1 MWTRHLTIGSAH
13 GDGAAFADLNLSFR
27 AGALTVVLDRSP
39 ERARTLLLTLG
50 GYLPAKGRSIRTA
63 RRTRRSFG
71 GPPAVALLTPFGTPD
86 TSLTVEQ
93 CLVQPLAQ
101 CGVIVE
107 TSTFLE
113 VANLCGLTRYLN
125 KSASTLGPQGPW
137 RIKVAQA
144 LLVGAAIVLVENPT
158 HDMLSGPAD
167 EVMRFLS
174 QVAHSGVAVIVTS
187 QDPRLAL
194 HADRALLITD
204 GSVCADLTHPSADS
218 VATHWVHDTNPVP
231 LLGPPPPAE
240 PHDDET
246 VPTTWFPL
254 EVTAV
259 RNHDEPHVLDEGDD
273 DTPAPAQTHEGTDP
287 DGQVDPREAEDPT
300 GDHEADA
307 VHSRHDAVS
316 TQTGPIPRA
325 AIPQRVSIVRTP
337 IHSRTA
343 ISTTPSPHTED
354 VVSRAQRI
362 LSDLPGPV
370 FTEE

>member
-1 MWTRHLTIGSAH
+1 MWTRRLTIASAH

-50 GYLPAKGRSIRTA
+50 GYLPTKARSIRTA
-63 RRTRRSFG
+63 KRTRRG
-71 GPPAVALLTPFGTPD
+71 LGKPPAVALLTPLSTPD
-86 TSLTVEQ
+86 MSLTVEQ

-101 CGVIVE
+101 CGTVVE
-107 TSTFLE
+107 TSTFSE
-113 VANLCGLTRYLN
+113 VANLCGLTRYLH
-125 KSASTLGPQGPW
+125 KSAATLGPQGPW

-144 LLVGAAIVLVENPT
+144 LLVGAAIILVENPT
-158 HDMLSGPAD
+158 RDMLSGPAD

-174 QVAHSGVAVIVTS
+174 EVAHSGVSVIVTS
-187 QDPRLAL
+187 QDPRVVL
-194 HADRALLITD
+194 HADRAILITD
-204 GSVCADLTHPSADS
+204 GSVCADLPHPSADS
-218 VATHWVHDTNPVP
+218 VATHWVQDSNPVP
-231 LLGPPPPAE
+231 LLGPLPTAE
-240 PHDDET
+240 PSDDEAA
-246 VPTTWFPL
+246 PTTWFPL

-259 RNHDEPHVLDEGDD
+259 RSNDEPHVLDEEDD
-273 DTPAPAQTHEGTDP
+273 DPHAPAQTHEGTEP
-287 DGQVDPREAEDPT
+287 DGQADPREAEDPT

-307 VHSRHDAVS
+307 VHPSHDAVS

-325 AIPQRVSIVRTP
+325 ALPQRVSIVRTP
-337 IHSRTA
+337 IQSKTA

-354 VVSRAQRI
+354 VVTRAQRI